1 MTTDKYDYPYERP
14 GRRDEAERVE
24 RAEPQEKTI
33 PGPVN
38 ENPNEDEHYV
48 PPGEEGEVLDLPPDV
63 PEWPND
69 GGDSE

>member
-1 MTTDKYDYPYERP
+1 MRVEGYDYPYERP
-14 GRRDEAERVE
+14 GGRDEVE

-48 PPGEEGEVLDLPPDV
+48 PPGEEGEIPDV
-63 PEWPND
+63 PSDVPQWSDND
-69 GGDSE
+69 GDDSQ